1 MGFSRD
7 NLIKLL
13 KIKVVEATG
22 VEPGQVLKTRKL
34 VILRTDK
41 RDRTDTSP
49 ITACK
54 MHTKRPGALKLF
66 IGSLFRIA
74 YHNDKLAGLIP
85 TT

>member
-13 KIKVVEATG
+13 KIKVVEAAG
-22 VEPGQVLKTRKL
+22 VEPAQVLKTRKL

-41 RDRTDTSP
+41 KDRTATSP

-54 MHTKRPGALKLF
+54 MHTKRAGALKLF
-66 IGSLFRIA
+66 IVPFFA
-74 YHNDKLAGLIP
+74 
-85 TT
+85 

>member
-1 MGFSRD
+1 MGFRRS
-7 NLIKLL
+7 NISKLL
-13 KIKVVEATG
+13 KTKVVEAAG
-22 VEPGQVLKTRKL
+22 VEPAQVLKTRKL

-54 MHTKRPGALKLF
+54 MHTKRAGALKLF

-74 YHNDKLAGLIP
+74 YHNDKHSLV
-85 TT
+85 